1 MVDGE
6 VAEGEGERSE
16 GDGNVEIT
24 RELGNISACI
34 DMVSRL
40 YGRMKIILL

>member
-1 MVDGE
+1 MDGE

-24 RELGNISACI
+24 RVVYGEKIEESSFHYSLLQGVFSCI
-34 DMVSRL
+34 F
-40 YGRMKIILL
+40 